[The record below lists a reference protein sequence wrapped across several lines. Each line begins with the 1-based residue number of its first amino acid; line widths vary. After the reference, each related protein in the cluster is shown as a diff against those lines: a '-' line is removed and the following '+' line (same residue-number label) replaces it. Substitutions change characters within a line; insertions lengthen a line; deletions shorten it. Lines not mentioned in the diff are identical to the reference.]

1 MDLQPFVNEDIIGD
15 LLEVAIKGKRLD
27 VEASPYDAR
36 ECGAEIVPV
45 ETLER
50 RKVYKERQRRALM
63 RVSP

>member
-50 RKVYKERQRRALM
+50 RKVYKERQRALM